1 MSELTIGAE
10 LEATLIEVARREGT
24 PEEWGNGF
32 LKFAAHEAVWD
43 IVGRLQR
50 YLLETTGE
58 SHRDN
63 MKLREIAG
71 DECDRQRE
79 LIQEWKYQQELAAH
93 EQKYRKHIEPTV
105 TSLADALE
113 RFVATRDKPQL
124 IEDLYSALRPGYK
137 NQQEESA
144 RVQSFF
150 RPIG

>member
-1 MSELTIGAE
+1 MTELTIDVE
-10 LEATLIEVARREGT
+10 LEAILIEVARRKGT
-24 PEEWGNGF
+24 PEEWGEGVLSF
-32 LKFAAHEAVWD
+32 TSAEPVW
-43 IVGRLQR
+43 IITERLQR
-50 YLLETTGE
+50 YLLETRGE

-71 DECDRQRE
+71 DERDRQRE
-79 LIQEWKYQQELAAH
+79 LILDWQDQQELAAH

-124 IEDLYSALRPGYK
+124 IEDLYSALRPGYE

-144 RVQSFF
+144 RVESFF